1 MARPEYEQPNEPGAK
16 LQREDAR
23 QGRNVRGMTAVL
35 AVGVGL
41 VVIAFAVMLAF
52 QRTPV
57 APDGTEENATP
68 AIESPETAQSP
79 S

>member
-23 QGRNVRGMTAVL
+23 QGQNIRGMITVL
-35 AVGVGL
+35 VVGVVL
-41 VVIAFAVMLAF
+41 VAIAYAIMLAF
-52 QRTPV
+52 QSTPV
-57 APDGTEENATP
+57 AADGTEQNAAP

>member
-23 QGRNVRGMTAVL
+23 QGRNIRGMTTVL
-35 AVGVGL
+35 GVGVVL
-41 VVIAFAVMLAF
+41 VVIAFGVMLAL
-52 QRTPV
+52 QAKPV
-57 APDGTEENATP
+57 SPDGMEQNAAP
-68 AIESPETAQSP
+68 AIESPETARSP